1 MALQTVNLGKTPGE
15 AQAASVLD
23 ERSYI
28 PESVW
33 VPPTTFQITDWCV
46 LELTD
51 TNTNKKYVRV
61 ALETSLGEPLYLST
75 LLRIRKVWYSASTH
89 QSGIITLVGD
99 LHDKARELVSQG
111 KTWKEVAEDMVK
123 TFKGKTIHIR
133 RTKLY
138 SQMSRATTNSPSSE
152 FVRDFPMFS
161 TDPSVWN
168 DIDI

>member
-1 MALQTVNLGKTPGE
+1 MALQTNNLGKTPSD
-15 AQAASVLD
+15 ASAAEMLNVVSH
-23 ERSYI
+23 I

-51 TNTNKKYVRV
+51 TITNKKYVRV

-89 QSGIITLVGD
+89 QSGIIMLVGD
-99 LHDKARELVSQG
+99 LHNKARELVSQG
-111 KTWKEVAEDMVK
+111 KTWKEVAEEMVK
-123 TFKGKTIHIR
+123 TFKGKTVHIR

-138 SQMSRATTNSPSSE
+138 PQMSRATTNSPSSE

-161 TDPSVWN
+161 TDESLWDN
-168 DIDI
+168 LDI